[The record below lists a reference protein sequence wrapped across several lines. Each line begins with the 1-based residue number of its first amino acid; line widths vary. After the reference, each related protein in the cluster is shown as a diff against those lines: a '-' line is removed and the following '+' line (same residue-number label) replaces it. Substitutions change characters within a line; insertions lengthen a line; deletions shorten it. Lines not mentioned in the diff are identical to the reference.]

1 MVQPDTT
8 SAALGSPISRR
19 RFMSAAAALGLGAP
33 VAIGLLTACGGET
46 PAEPSEPSG
55 AATSTSAASGS
66 GGASSGGSA
75 TPGNESGSSGEA
87 PAGDTD
93 TIVVVDGTEPES
105 LSPTQGTG
113 PFQHPMAAMYEGL
126 VEFNQA
132 AELTPRL
139 ATSWEVSSDGTI
151 WTFNLREG
159 VKFHDGTDFTSEAV
173 KVTFEHLLDPDV
185 AANRRSSYTLI
196 QEIDTSED
204 YVVRFVTDPPNPD
217 FPALM
222 ADGSARIISPAALE
236 KYGADFGRNPVG
248 TGPYQFVEWIPNDHV
263 TLVRFED
270 YWGEKP
276 EIKNFIYRPIPEVST
291 RVVVLR
297 TGEAD
302 IVFNLPP
309 DAVEEL
315 ESLNDVT
322 IESTPSLT
330 VHMMEPRVKLPP
342 LNDARVRRALNMA
355 IDKDAIIEHIMRGY
369 ARPLLTPGIPGL
381 WGTVEFDPIPFDPE
395 QARALLAEAG
405 YPDGFDV
412 NITYTSGRWAGDDQ
426 VVEAVQGFW
435 ANIGVRATVNKVDN
449 ATFVAALR
457 KDPLEMPGEIIMPI
471 RSSFFLD
478 YHLYRMYHTTATHED
493 AAQRSGYSNPAADEL
508 LDAQRL
514 MFDEEERAK
523 AFAEAQRLIW
533 EDQPMIYLFH
543 RVNIWGRRNNLT
555 GFEIHPGNHM
565 IPGKLRKTS

>member
-1 MVQPDTT
+1 MSLSND
-8 SAALGSPISRR
+8 SAKPRGVDEPRLLSRR
-19 RFMSAAAALGLGAP
+19 RFLGRAAAFGIGAP
-33 VAIGLLTACGGET
+33 VALGILSACGGSDSTAPPPAGATTTATTSET
-46 PAEPSEPSG
+46 GSG
-55 AATSTSAASGS
+55 DSATST
-66 GGASSGGSA
+66 A
-75 TPGNESGSSGEA
+75 TADTGSSNSNS
-87 PAGDTD
+87 D

-105 LSPTQGTG
+105 LNTTQGTG
-113 PFQHPMAAMYEGL
+113 PFQHPMSAIYEGL

-139 ATSWEVSSDGTI
+139 ATSWEVEPDGSA
-151 WTFNLREG
+151 WNFNLRDD
-159 VKFHDGTDFTSEAV
+159 VYFHDGTHFTSEAV
-173 KVTFEHLLDPDV
+173 KVTFENLLDPDV

-196 QEIDTSED
+196 KEVDTSED
-204 YVVRFVTDPPNPD
+204 YVARFITDPPNPD

-236 KYGADFGRNPVG
+236 KYGAEMARNPVG
-248 TGPYQFVEWIPNDHV
+248 TGPFKFVEWVPNDHV
-263 TLVRFED
+263 SLVRFDE

-276 EIKNFIYRPIPEVST
+276 EIKNYIYRPIPEMST

-309 DAVEEL
+309 DAMEQL
-315 ESLNDVT
+315 EAIDGVT
-322 IESTPSLT
+322 VQDTPSLT
-330 VHMMEPRVKLPP
+330 VHMMEPRVKVPP
-342 LNDARVRRALNMA
+342 LDDRRVRIALNMA
-355 IDKDAIIEHIMRGY
+355 IDKDAIITEIMRGF

-381 WGTVEFDPIPFDPE
+381 AGTVEFDPIPYDPE

-405 YPDGFDV
+405 YPSGFNV

-426 VVEAVQGFW
+426 VVEAVQGYW
-435 ANIGVRATVNKVDN
+435 ANIGVQATINKVDN

-457 KDPLEMPGEIIMPI
+457 KDPAEMAGEIIMPI

-493 AAQRSGYSNPAADEL
+493 AAQRSGYSNPEADAL
-508 LDAQRL
+508 LDAQRR
-514 MFDEEERAK
+514 MFDETERMEAFAK
-523 AFAEAQRLIW
+523 AQKLIW
-533 EDQPMIYLFH
+533 DDQPMIYLFH
-543 RVNIWGRRNNLT
+543 RVNIWGMREGLS

-565 IPGKLRKTS
+565 IPGKLRKS